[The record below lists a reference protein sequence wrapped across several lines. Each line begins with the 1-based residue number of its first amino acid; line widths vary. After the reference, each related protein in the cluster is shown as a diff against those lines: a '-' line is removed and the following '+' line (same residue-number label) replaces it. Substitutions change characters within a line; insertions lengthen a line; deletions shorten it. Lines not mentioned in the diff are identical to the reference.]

1 MKAFILAAG
10 LGTRLKPLTDTKPKA
25 LIELNGITMLEIL
38 INRLKQ
44 AGFNEFII
52 NVHHFSQQII
62 DYLNAKGNFGVKISI
77 SNEKKLLLD
86 TGGGLKKA
94 SWFFS
99 HGQPFLVHNVD
110 IFTDLD
116 LAKLYSQ
123 HFKSDALITLAVQK
137 RETSR
142 YLLFDSGKILCGWE
156 NIKTKEK
163 IITREQKGTLEKLA
177 YSGIHIADPK
187 IFYLMPDKSVFSL
200 IELFLKLAP
209 QQQITYFDHSD
220 SVFLDLGKM
229 KTLKSAEKYL
239 SDLQQEGES

>member
-1 MKAFILAAG
+1 M
-10 LGTRLKPLTDTKPKA
+10 
-25 LIELNGITMLEIL
+25 
-38 INRLKQ
+38 
-44 AGFNEFII
+44 
-52 NVHHFSQQII
+52 
-62 DYLNAKGNFGVKISI
+62 
-77 SNEKKLLLD
+77 
-86 TGGGLKKA
+86 
-94 SWFFS
+94 
-99 HGQPFLVHNVD
+99 
-110 IFTDLD
+110 
-116 LAKLYSQ
+116 AKLYSQ

-187 IFYLMPDKSVFSL
+187 IFYSMPDKSVFSL